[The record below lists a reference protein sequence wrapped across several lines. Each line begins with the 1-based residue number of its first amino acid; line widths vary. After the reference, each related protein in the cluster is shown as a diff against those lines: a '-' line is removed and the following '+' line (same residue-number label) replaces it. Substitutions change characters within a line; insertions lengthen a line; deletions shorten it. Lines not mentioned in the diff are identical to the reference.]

1 MLARS
6 ARALLARRHLPA
18 VQAQATRGLLVRK
31 GKRPAEES
39 SALVKAG
46 DAWVAVKDK
55 ETGAHAHLRLSCA
68 SAHAH
73 ACIAGLTYWWNERT
87 SQTTAVG
94 APRPTGARLIRCL
107 THWVAR

>member
-18 VQAQATRGLLVRK
+18 LLEAQTRSLLVRK
-31 GKRPAEES
+31 GPKRPAEES

-55 ETGAHAHLRLSCA
+55 ETGA
-68 SAHAH
+68 
-73 ACIAGLTYWWNERT
+73 
-87 SQTTAVG
+87 
-94 APRPTGARLIRCL
+94 
-107 THWVAR
+107 